1 MSKKGRPELP
11 TSPAR
16 RAAFLEA
23 LRNSGGVFAAACRAT
38 AYPGSEDKPHGTP
51 PAYSTWRSLMARDP
65 DFSAQVEAVMEGVR
79 DDIEGEIYRRA
90 QIGTLEPVF
99 QKGEQATDAEGKPAF
114 IRRYSDRLLIKRAAA
129 LMPERYGENR
139 TLNINHNGP
148 SAVSWAITSDDL
160 ALLTADE
167 KETLAGLIATLR
179 NRRPD
184 VARLEHNPPEVIEA
198 EFEEVEAVEER
209 EPYYSEIDLG
219 AEALAELG

>member
-1 MSKKGRPELP
+1 MGKLNQPNRD
-11 TSPAR
+11 TTPAR

-23 LRNSGGVFAAACRAT
+23 LRNSGGVLAAACRAT
-38 AYPGSEDKPHGTP
+38 APHLDGKAHNP
-51 PAYSTWRSLMARDP
+51 PAYSTWRALMARDP

-198 EFEEVEAVEER
+198 EFEEVEAVEVR